1 MTDYPDSHSIEARLN
16 ALCREGECYGETHWQ
31 VCEVY
36 FEGRHHQVD
45 LLQVFSDLYSAWRYL
60 QKVAECD
67 CPRCEATTYMI
78 TAQRPVVLDHACP
91 NPRCCVCDID
101 ADWIGEGVEIGV
113 WPNITPSRDTYRTC
127 DEYHLAV
134 QPDWPPVP
142 QELLQ

>member
-1 MTDYPDSHSIEARLN
+1 
-16 ALCREGECYGETHWQ
+16 
-31 VCEVY
+31 
-36 FEGRHHQVD
+36 
-45 LLQVFSDLYSAWRYL
+45 
-60 QKVAECD
+60 
-67 CPRCEATTYMI
+67 MI

-142 QELLQ
+142 QSYSNDRKRSNISPILEPRRTLQNGEGGRSGIIRGQRHKRTTSQRSTTPRA